1 MCPSTRA
8 IDRPCVSS
16 LRNQLGFAEN
26 ASSAI
31 LDFRTSVTAVSGTLC
46 CPRLW
51 GEREKKT
58 RFIYHGEHLAVA
70 WPHRVTGWFATVWI
84 IQRQKLVEA
93 KAVVCFPRLLR
104 PVSQNCVSSA
114 TAVWVESGG
123 GGGCGRAAFCAVCV
137 SREYL
142 ASTSWEIFL
151 PVQRTRSDTR
161 LSRSPVCQRNCVQRE
176 NAHTITHLLKPNSA

>member
-1 MCPSTRA
+1 MERC
-8 IDRPCVSS
+8 
-16 LRNQLGFAEN
+16 
-26 ASSAI
+26 
-31 LDFRTSVTAVSGTLC
+31 AVPAC
-46 CPRLW
+46 
-51 GEREKKT
+51 GEREKKKT